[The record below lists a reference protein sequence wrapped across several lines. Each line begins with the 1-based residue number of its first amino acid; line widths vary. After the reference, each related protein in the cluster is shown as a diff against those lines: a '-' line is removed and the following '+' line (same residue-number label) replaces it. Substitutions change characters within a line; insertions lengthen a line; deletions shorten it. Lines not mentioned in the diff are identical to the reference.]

1 LDVDAMLQGLRI
13 IYLEQLKKEISK
25 PLTLIS
31 FLLAY
36 LLPAYS
42 FYRMFGR
49 TTDINSAAAILFSS
63 GSEGSPKGIVL
74 SHRNFMANIKQISD
88 VLKTRDND
96 VVMGCL
102 PPFHSFGLTVTTFLP
117 LIEGIPVVC
126 HPDPTDVVNIAKAI
140 SRNNVTIMC
149 ATATF
154 LRLYTKNK
162 KVQPLMLDSL
172 RIVVAGAEKLAMDV
186 REEFHDKFNKVIY
199 EGYGATETTPVASVN
214 IPDQLDTNDW
224 HVQVGSKI
232 GSVGLPLPGCSF
244 RIVDP
249 ATLQTL
255 PANEDG
261 LILISGTQV
270 MIGYLNDAEKTK
282 SVIAELDGR
291 RWYKTGDKGHLDED
305 GFLTIV
311 DRYSRFAKLGGEMVS
326 LGAVESEIKKVITEL
341 DVELAA
347 VNIPDEKKGEQ
358 VVLLTTLA
366 IDSSELRKRLL
377 EIKCSPM
384 MIPSVVHHVAAI
396 PKLGSGKTDFSSAKI
411 LAIELGLNQITQ

>member
-1 LDVDAMLQGLRI
+1 MLQGLQI
-13 IYLEQLKKEISK
+13 IHLEDLKEQLSK
-25 PLTLIS
+25 PLLLIS
-31 FLLAY
+31 FVLAHV
-36 LLPAYS
+36 LPAYG
-42 FYRMFGR
+42 FYRLFGR
-49 TTDINSAAAILFSS
+49 KVDINDAAAILFSS
-63 GSEGSPKGIVL
+63 GSEGTPKGIVL

-88 VLKTRDND
+88 VLKTRDDD

-140 SRNNVTIMC
+140 SSNKVTVMC

-162 KVQPLMLDSL
+162 KVQPLMLESL
-172 RIVVAGAEKLAMDV
+172 RIVVAGAEKLSIDV
-186 REEFHDKFNKVIY
+186 REEFLTKFNKIIY

-214 IPDQLDTNDW
+214 IPDQLDTSDW

-249 ATLQTL
+249 VSMQTL
-255 PANEDG
+255 FANQDG

-270 MIGYLNDAEKTK
+270 MLGYLNDEEKTR
-282 SVIAELDGR
+282 SVIVELDGR

-311 DRYSRFAKLGGEMVS
+311 DRYSRFAKLGGEMIS
-326 LGAVESEIKKVITEL
+326 LGAVEQEIKKVITEP
-341 DVELAA
+341 DVEMVA

-358 VVLLTTLA
+358 VVLLITLE
-366 IDSSELRKRLL
+366 IDSNELRKRLL
-377 EIKCSPM
+377 EINCNPM
-384 MIPSVVHHVAAI
+384 MIPSVVHHVSEI
-396 PKLGSGKTDFSSAKI
+396 PKLGSGKTDFSAAKKAA
-411 LAIELGLNQITQ
+411 LELGL